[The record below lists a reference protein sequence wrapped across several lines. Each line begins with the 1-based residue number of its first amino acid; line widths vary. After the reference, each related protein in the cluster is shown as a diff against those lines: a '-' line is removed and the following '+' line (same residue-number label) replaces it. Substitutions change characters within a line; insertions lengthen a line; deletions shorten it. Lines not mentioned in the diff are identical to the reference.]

1 MFKYINNTTIPV
13 SPLIHL
19 DEVLANLESAQECS
33 EVVLALSV
41 ISEFYDVVIDKNIV
55 YVVDKE

>member
-1 MFKYINNTTIPV
+1 MFKYINNTTVPV

-19 DEVLANLESAQECS
+19 DDMLVNLESAQEPS
-33 EVVLALSV
+33 EILLAFSV
-41 ISEFYDVVIDKNIV
+41 ISEFYDVIIDKNIV

>member
-1 MFKYINNTTIPV
+1 MFKYINNTTVPV
-13 SPLIHL
+13 NPLIHL
-19 DEVLANLESAQECS
+19 DEVLVNLESAQECS
-33 EVVLALSV
+33 EVVLILSV